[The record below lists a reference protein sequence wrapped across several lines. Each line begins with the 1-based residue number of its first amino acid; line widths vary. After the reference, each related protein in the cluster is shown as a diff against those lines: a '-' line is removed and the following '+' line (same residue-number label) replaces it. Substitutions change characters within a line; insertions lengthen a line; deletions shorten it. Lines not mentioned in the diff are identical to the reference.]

1 MELTGI
7 WRKEGEFMPTCR
19 HPHKP
24 TAARTHRRLRQGF
37 TLAELLCAVAI
48 LTILAG
54 AMGTLA
60 YGVSNAND
68 YCRGQNEAAQ
78 HARVV
83 LERIRRN
90 VIGCKASENFP
101 GCLVASTTVGS
112 YSFPDRLLIWKSDG
126 VVAGATEYPKY
137 KDLIV
142 YTYNPSRPVEL
153 LEITS
158 TDTTALT
165 SASNTALNS
174 VVDAMLASNS
184 STKTVITDR
193 LDVATTGNGT
203 VARLSNLLADSAA
216 RGMLRFRIIMSPTAT
231 QWGEYKASTRTW
243 ANIDWPLDQYGSDT
257 GTRRVSCLTEL
268 QMLADDTS
276 EKPAVPFFGSAT
288 KVYLLAK

>member
-1 MELTGI
+1 MSRL
-7 WRKEGEFMPTCR
+7 
-19 HPHKP
+19 PHKP
-24 TAARTHRRLRQGF
+24 AATRIDRRRRRGF

-90 VIGCKASENFP
+90 VIGCKASESFP
-101 GCLVASTTVGS
+101 GCVVASTTVGS
-112 YSFPDRLLIWKSDG
+112 YSYPDRLLIWKSDG
-126 VVAGATEYPKY
+126 VVAGATEYPQY

-142 YTYNPSRPVEL
+142 YTYNPNRPIEL
-153 LEITS
+153 LEITT
-158 TDTTALT
+158 TDPTVLT
-165 SASNTALNS
+165 STTSAALNA
-174 VVDAMLASNS
+174 VVDAMLASAS

-193 LDVATTGNGT
+193 LEIATTGNGM
-203 VARLSNLLADSAA
+203 VVRRSDRLADSTS
-216 RGMLRFRIIMSPTAT
+216 RGMIRFRIIMSPTAT
-231 QWGEYKASTRTW
+231 QWTEYKASTRTW
-243 ANIDWPLDQYGSDT
+243 ANIDWPLDQYGTST
-257 GTRRVSCLTEL
+257 GNRHVSCMTEL
-268 QMLADDTS
+268 QMLADENS

>member
-1 MELTGI
+1 M
-7 WRKEGEFMPTCR
+7 RTCPPR
-19 HPHKP
+19 HKTV
-24 TAARTHRRLRQGF
+24 TARRGF

-90 VIGCKASENFP
+90 VIGCKASETFP
-101 GCLVASTTVGS
+101 GCVVASTTVGS
-112 YSFPDRLLIWKSDG
+112 YSYPDRLLIWKSDG
-126 VVAGATEYPKY
+126 VVAGATEYPRY
-137 KDLIV
+137 KDLVV
-142 YTYNPSRPVEL
+142 YTYNPSRPIEL

-165 SASNTALNS
+165 SASNTALNT
-174 VVDAMLASNS
+174 VVDALLASGS

-193 LDVATTGNGT
+193 LDLATTGSGT
-203 VARLSNLLADSAA
+203 GTRLANLLADSAA
-216 RGMLRFRIIMSPTAT
+216 RGMIRFRIVMSPTAT
-231 QWGEYKASTRTW
+231 QWTQYKASTRTW
-243 ANIDWPLDQYGSDT
+243 ANIDWPLDQYGPGT

-276 EKPAVPFFGSAT
+276 EKPSVPFFGSAT

>member
-1 MELTGI
+1 
-7 WRKEGEFMPTCR
+7 
-19 HPHKP
+19 
-24 TAARTHRRLRQGF
+24 
-37 TLAELLCAVAI
+37 VAI

-78 HARVV
+78 HARVA

-90 VIGCKASENFP
+90 VIGSKASESFP
-101 GCLVASTTVGS
+101 GCVVASTTVAS
-112 YSFPDRLLIWKSDG
+112 YTYPDRLLIWKSDG

-153 LEITS
+153 LEITT

-165 SASNTALNS
+165 STSNSALNT
-174 VVDAMLASNS
+174 VVDAMLASAS

-193 LDVATTGNGT
+193 LDIATTGSGT
-203 VARLSNLLADSAA
+203 GVRLTNLLADSAA
-216 RGMLRFRIIMSPTAT
+216 RGMIRFRIIMSPTAT
-231 QWGEYKASTRTW
+231 QWTEYKASTLTW
-243 ANIDWPLDQYGSDT
+243 TNIDWPLNQYGTSI
-257 GTRRVSCLTEL
+257 GNRRVSCLTEL

-288 KVYLLAK
+288 KVYQLVK